1 MTTID
6 GLSIEAIVLDIDGTL
21 ADTDDAAVARVERL
35 FRFSDWFIKNRD
47 SHVAARRFVMRIES
61 PVNTL
66 VGWLDRTGLD
76 QVLGP
81 IVDSLH
87 RLRGVVGH
95 SHAHLIP
102 GVREALVRMAERYP
116 LCVVTAREHYSA
128 HAILESH
135 SLSSTFE
142 FVATARSCRRAKPN
156 PDPVLWAVDQIGAN
170 PARCLMVG
178 DTTADILAGNA
189 AGLQTV
195 GVLCGFGERSEL
207 KEAGADII
215 LNSTADLA
223 DLLLGSATGI

>member
-6 GLSIEAIVLDIDGTL
+6 GLSIEAILLDIDGTI

-35 FRFSDWFIKNRD
+35 FRFVGWFLKNQD
-47 SHVAARRFVMRIES
+47 PHVAARRFVMRIEN
-61 PVNTL
+61 PVNAL
-66 VGWLDRTGLD
+66 VGWLDRLGLD

-81 IVDSLH
+81 IMDSLQ
-87 RLRGVVGH
+87 RLRGAVRH

-102 GVREALVRMAERYP
+102 GVKESLLRLAERYP

-128 HAILESH
+128 HAILDSH
-135 SLSSTFE
+135 SLSSMFQY
-142 FVATARSCRRAKPN
+142 VATARSCRRAKPN

-170 PARCLMVG
+170 PTRCLMVG

-195 GVLCGFGERSEL
+195 GVLCGFGERGEL
-207 KEAGADII
+207 EEAGADII
-215 LNSTADLA
+215 LDSTTDLA
-223 DLLLGSATGI
+223 DMLLGFAPYA